1 MCFGA
6 FPLSSRI
13 MCVRRDSGVKTLARM
28 QARQLDL
35 LVSAQTTLL
44 AARRVLAQR
53 CKTNE
58 RSRFLLESLGML
70 KNTCGKWHLSGGWR
84 RPPSPSMASRQPV
97 DVHATAA
104 DELRILGRRLEPI
117 LIISKSVVVLQHKP
131 GAGEGVRRR
140 RSGRPR
146 HVGPL
151 GASRS
156 SSTRPAPSGREM
168 SYSAAGGLQ
177 LPSPAESWR

>member
-1 MCFGA
+1 MSLEAVGCVLGA

-58 RSRFLLESLGML
+58 RSRFLLVGIVML
-70 KNTCGKWHLSGGWR
+70 KNTCSKWHISGGQR
-84 RPPSPSMASRQPV
+84 RPPSPSMASRQPA

-104 DELRILGRRLEPI
+104 HELRILGR
-117 LIISKSVVVLQHKP
+117 
-131 GAGEGVRRR
+131 
-140 RSGRPR
+140 
-146 HVGPL
+146 
-151 GASRS
+151 
-156 SSTRPAPSGREM
+156 
-168 SYSAAGGLQ
+168 
-177 LPSPAESWR
+177 